1 MDGERGGGMNDGKN
15 ELHLCDGGFR
25 PTLHYTKCMA
35 GILFNYHLKVTIRY
49 KQLPY

>member
-15 ELHLCDGGFR
+15 ELHLCGGGFR
-25 PTLHYTKCMA
+25 HTLHYTKCMA